1 MQNKLTK
8 LLNNKTLFW
17 DIYPEQ
23 IDLKNNAN
31 FIIYRILEFGS
42 MNDVKLCF
50 SFYGKE
56 KIKELLLSNY
66 RRRFS
71 AKTLNF
77 WKIIFNIEE
86 KEWKKYTRLPN
97 NEKES
102 KPRKTR
108 KDAKDLKKLKIFYW

>member
-1 MQNKLTK
+1 MQNKLAN
-8 LLNNKTLFW
+8 LLNNKILFW

-23 IDLKNNAN
+23 VDLKNNAN

-56 KIKELLLSNY
+56 KIKELLLSKY

-71 AKTLNF
+71 VKTLNF
-77 WKIIFNIEE
+77 WKIIFNLEE
-86 KEWKKYTRLPN
+86 KEN
-97 NEKES
+97 
-102 KPRKTR
+102 KPQKTR
-108 KDAKDLKKLKIFYW
+108 KDAKD